1 MGVLCLLEC
10 TFYQREQNSV
20 CIRTVSNVSFVRDPR
35 CKFEKSLEAS
45 AVSSADR
52 NGIIKE
58 AFHGYFCRARVHT
71 VSHPTVSNHLHS

>member
-1 MGVLCLLEC
+1 M
-10 TFYQREQNSV
+10 
-20 CIRTVSNVSFVRDPR
+20 SFVRDPR

-58 AFHGYFCRARVHT
+58 AFRGFFCRAGVHT
-71 VSHPTVSNHLHS
+71 VSHLMVSNHLHSWDVDKASLTVLACTVIRRNSKK